1 MNKLQP
7 DEMAVLAKYI
17 HSVSGIS
24 LDASKGYLIE
34 SRLAG
39 LASELGCGTYSELY
53 FKAKAD
59 VAGKVRRRIID
70 AITTGETLFFRDNAP
85 FELLRHKI
93 IPDLIDART
102 KAATGTGPIPIRIWS
117 AACSSGQEIYSIGIA
132 LKETLGNN
140 SRFDIRMVGTDI
152 ADKAVAAASRGIFGR
167 VEIERGLPPATLQ
180 RWFTSVDGG
189 WKIHDE
195 IRGLAS
201 FRTLNLMED
210 IASVGRFD
218 IVFCRNVAIYFNESD
233 RASVFRRIGRTLE
246 SDGYLVIGSTESLSG
261 ICPEYESKRHL
272 RSVYYQH
279 RSAAGSPAAGSVAAA
294 PTMAGSIARPSAAPP
309 TISTPMAR
317 PAAALPAPST
327 PSTPM
332 AHPATALPAPSAP
345 MARPAF
351 APRPAVTPAP
361 RLTVVPRPAPIAT
374 AAAPRPVSPLAA
386 SALMA
391 STLAALRAGAGP
403 APSTAGLKKAA

>member
-1 MNKLQP
+1 MKLQL

-17 HSVSGIS
+17 YSVSGIS

-39 LASELGCGTYSELY
+39 LVQELGCGNYSELY

-59 VAGKVRRRIID
+59 TAGKVRRRIID

-93 IPDLIDART
+93 IPDLVDART
-102 KAATGTGPIPIRIWS
+102 KAASGNATIPIRIWS

-140 SRFDIRMVGTDI
+140 SRFDIRLVGTDI
-152 ADKAVAAASRGIFGR
+152 ADKAVAAASRGVFGR

-180 RWFTSVDGG
+180 RWFTPVEGG

-195 IRGLAS
+195 IRGMAS
-201 FRTLNLMED
+201 FRSLNLMED
-210 IASVGRFD
+210 LSPVGRFD
-218 IVFCRNVAIYFNESD
+218 IVFCRNVAIYFNETD

-246 SDGYLVIGSTESLSG
+246 PDGFLVIGSTESLSG
-261 ICPEYESKRHL
+261 VCPEYESKRHL

-279 RSAAGSPAAGSVAAA
+279 RSAAGSPAVLSPASSATTA
-294 PTMAGSIARPSAAPP
+294 PASMACPAS
-309 TISTPMAR
+309 AR
-317 PAAALPAPST
+317 PAAPS
-327 PSTPM
+327 P
-332 AHPATALPAPSAP
+332 L
-345 MARPAF
+345 ARPAL
-351 APRPAVTPAP
+351 AVRPAVISAP
-361 RLTVVPRPAPIAT
+361 RLNVVPRPAPVVT
-374 AAAPRPVSPLAA
+374 APARTA
-386 SALMA
+386 SLLTSSA
-391 STLAALRAGAGP
+391 SLTANLAALRARARP
-403 APSTAGLKKAA
+403 APFAAAQRKAA

>member
-1 MNKLQP
+1 VTKLQP

-39 LASELGCGTYSELY
+39 LASELGCGNYSELY

-59 VAGKVRRRIID
+59 AAGKVRRRIID

-140 SRFDIRMVGTDI
+140 SRFDIRMMGTDI

-180 RWFTSVDGG
+180 RWFTPVDGG

-210 IASVGRFD
+210 VSSLGRFD
-218 IVFCRNVAIYFNESD
+218 IVFCRNVAIYFNEPD
-233 RASVFRRIGRTLE
+233 RTAVFRRLGRTLE
-246 SDGYLVIGSTESLSG
+246 PDGYLVIGSTESLSG

-272 RSVYYQH
+272 RCVYYQH
-279 RSAAGSPAAGSVAAA
+279 RSVAGSPTTCSAAAA
-294 PTMAGSIARPSAAPP
+294 PATAVPIARPSTVLPASSMSIVRPP
-309 TISTPMAR
+309 TARPTPSVPMAR
-317 PAAALPAPST
+317 PAAAA
-327 PSTPM
+327 
-332 AHPATALPAPSAP
+332 
-345 MARPAF
+345 
-351 APRPAVTPAP
+351 AP
-361 RLTVVPRPAPIAT
+361 RLTVVPRPAATVT

-391 STLAALRAGAGP
+391 STLAALRARARP
-403 APSTAGLKKAA
+403 EPTALAPKRAA